1 MIVHQKPYVLTSR
14 IITLG
19 MARGIMCEQKGKQ
32 LNQASYVEWTN
43 IEQLQRARAKGGIG
57 NKFKNMSNEGE
68 NFDEELDVD
77 MLEVSEQGLPST
89 ILQLYLTFQQKLFTM
104 AEQVFLVKKKGK
116 EDMIIA
122 KIRASS
128 LMDNRRNQLVFSQNK
143 LD

>member
-1 MIVHQKPYVLTSR
+1 
-14 IITLG
+14 
-19 MARGIMCEQKGKQ
+19 
-32 LNQASYVEWTN
+32 
-43 IEQLQRARAKGGIG
+43 
-57 NKFKNMSNEGE
+57 
-68 NFDEELDVD
+68 
-77 MLEVSEQGLPST
+77 
-89 ILQLYLTFQQKLFTM
+89 M